1 MDDRYGIGQKGL
13 NTTGGS
19 NRFKFQGKQA
29 RAKRIDVDV
38 AHKVR
43 AEGFLDA
50 DKAQNPEVEGGSFFQ
65 QELDRSKE
73 LNVTP
78 PFKRFYYKVWPLVQS
93 LPELLHHAPAVV
105 DMLLA
110 LLEDP
115 VVVTQAGEETLQLLS
130 VLARDLQSSF
140 FPHFPRVSTAL
151 IGLIASPDVSPE
163 ICGRVLR
170 CLGFLLKFVARP
182 LSKDMAAV
190 RALYAPLLG
199 HKRDFARKMAAQTLA
214 PAVRRLKPKAMR
226 RHAKQLVGALAAGNV
241 EAAAGG
247 AEAGARRLR
256 ADTLDGCS
264 QLLFFS
270 AKGVH
275 GRTHSQAPVLLRVLL
290 DSLLPPKLSD
300 TNVAP
305 GERAGGE
312 DNHSRRKELERGWC
326 FELASAVLALLVEHV
341 RSPHSAE
348 LWLELHYGLGTA
360 TARHRA
366 SLPPPPAPTGDRGD
380 QEESAE
386 CAAVR
391 RTADLLSQAVGHMGG
406 ILLREEAIGV
416 KQAALLAEALAELTS
431 PEIFWQ
437 PGTSPGCRRAVVEL
451 LAVSLCGLHK
461 QQRLVKVMP
470 RVIRAAAAA
479 AAPPAPVRGERT
491 ADNDTTA
498 AVESLVAVDTHPA
511 LALARSLLGGVGA
524 ERTENKPPPMR
535 VTRAVALRPLLE
547 ACSGPLS
554 GQAGVALEVLVRV
567 IHGTGVGLVF
577 AGDKVGGIGA
587 RRRAEVGRDDD
598 ESEVEEEEEEDE
610 EGVGALASVAGAEGP
625 GCLPM
630 GVAEGQQLV
639 DVCCASVELAMT
651 SLKGSH
657 SSFAP
662 TASARREAAEPPLLA
677 IEALL
682 AACSAALNGTEA
694 GSENPTPSAV
704 AQGTGTPVA
713 DPGSGSGRK
722 RRKRGEGKSGGGAAV
737 ASAAGTAVEG
747 SSGGGSDGGGG
758 GGGGDQAGGEGRGD
772 EVKVLRAYAL
782 EAGVGLCCL
791 LPGGDEGAARK
802 ETLGRLVGWHGRAME
817 WLSACPSSIST
828 LRAVAL
834 LLRAIRAAA
843 GGDGTPPPCLSADAS
858 LPVIALLEPNLA
870 SDSRLLRLSTVR
882 VLARY
887 DPLPLTEE
895 PAAAGGVGL
904 PRQSQGESSLL
915 ELAEAVE
922 ELPVS
927 VAAERDLMWR
937 LGQLEVLGRSGRLP
951 RPYARLLATH
961 ALGLLRV
968 KFSAV
973 WPRAV
978 AIVSA
983 LYRRSH
989 QREVVWEPVRA
1000 ALRKVMPPPA
1010 TRQEVAAALEEQQR
1024 AALVTG
1030 LEENQQQQ
1038 HDDDAAAGGDQS
1050 KETAAEIGAAAGP
1063 TEGPENGDDKGS
1075 NDVEPVNHHP
1085 QQPRPSSGL
1094 RAAIPPPKPWVPRL
1108 LPHAAALDGGPA
1120 KEMDLPVALQGVF
1133 QDETVRTG
1141 LQPESGEVPL
1151 WASTD
1156 ADSAFAQVWGV
1167 LSQCPELLQ
1176 QHSRT
1181 IVPLF
1186 LGFMQYQ
1193 YLGDAAFPDDPET
1206 RSVGVSSHLTPSE
1219 RASEGPGGWG
1229 PVVRRGGKGEGGG
1242 GEGRTADRR
1251 SVRGR
1256 LVALLGVF
1264 AAAPGPKS
1272 LYKQRVLFG
1281 VYRALM
1287 VMPDDKVA
1295 GLALRCMLAYR
1306 PPYLAN
1312 LEGLMNDETFRD
1324 ELVTFSL
1331 ESEVP
1336 GTVGSGDVSIISSGS
1351 AAAADPATIDPLH
1364 RPRLIPVVIRLVY
1377 GRLAASGS
1385 RGRAGGHGG
1394 PAARRAAVLAF
1405 LSGLAS
1411 EELSELFALM
1421 VRPFLTPAM
1430 MTSSSSEEQE
1440 RDEGPAAEW
1449 EEAEDV
1455 VRAVRVLE
1463 RAAGITRARVGGV
1476 SASRQAGFLKMA
1488 REVAKQLGQK
1498 ALPYVETVLGLV
1510 LVLLE
1515 HSNASSEADRRKAD
1529 AGNSSSSNQAGD
1541 MDVDEEQVDDD
1552 DEAGGTPA
1560 ASSVVAG
1567 RRYPSTGKISPGAL
1581 RTLCLR
1587 ALSELFSQ
1595 FSTTFDFAAH
1605 SGALWPALA
1614 GPIARLPAST
1624 IGATRKPA
1632 LLAFAETLSENE
1644 ALLPTFSPSSTAGGG
1659 GGEALIPAVLDCISA
1674 GSASGRVAGP
1684 AVVGAALTFVERL
1697 LRHDGGSLLTPHL
1710 NHLISNFA
1718 ARLSVRDT
1726 SGGSGRGF
1734 DSHTEQGLAILAR
1747 VAEMATSSDPPL
1759 GSGGGGG
1766 DGGAVDPASMSKLVA
1781 LLIPSLQP
1789 DHRRGSDEAKIS
1801 ILRAVAALALRVD
1814 SPGARKAWPALS
1826 RLLGPAGARP
1836 SGMAAAAPRG
1846 ELVRALEALA
1856 GRPDLAAAAAA
1867 AVALVADLNARDA
1880 AALDEPD
1887 FGRVVPAFNSL
1898 SEGTGWADIVAA
1910 GGAAESVPVRAR
1922 EEVVAAGSLGGALAA
1937 TPVAQHC
1944 LHAMHDQEVAL
1955 RGAAGAALKRLVRES
1970 AAAAATVG
1978 RDSTSVVGTTT
1989 ATATVRCPWEG
2000 LMRTVVMPGLRAGMA
2015 CRVEAVRKGYI
2026 SLLRETVSV
2035 YQAAAAGG
2043 GGGGGGGG
2051 DGRGERVGAAA
2062 VVPTD
2067 LWALARADD
2076 PESDFFLNACHMQV
2090 HRRARALAKARKAI
2104 EDFEAASAAAEAAAG
2119 RPIGAEAAKSSEAGL
2134 VGQAVQLV
2142 GAIARHLP
2150 WTHYNSALRGLMQ
2163 QVAGGKGESDS
2174 HSPEK
2179 ERAMIGAVCQV
2190 LDGFHFA
2197 LIPPGVVAEPAAAS
2211 AAAEPSSSTAVVV
2224 SNGDGAAAPAEVV
2237 AGGGDAVWRA
2247 VNDRLLGSLR
2257 SLLVKEVRGK
2267 SGGKERVLRAPV
2279 AVGMLNLIRRLPT
2292 DAFEL
2297 QLKPLLMT
2305 VCQSLKSRDSNARDT
2320 ARDTLAKMARDLG
2333 PDYLQQVVITELR
2346 TCLVTGYQLHVRTFT
2361 LHTVLKT
2368 VADSYKPPNP
2378 PSVDV
2383 RNTKPA
2389 EPASSS
2395 ATTDAADAAVMDV
2408 DGEESSAAA
2417 LVVPAVPSSLVKPSF
2432 DACIPEV
2439 VELLMED
2446 LFGESAAAKEAQ
2458 GANVASSKMKEAKG
2472 QKAYDSF
2479 EIAARTMLFRPTF
2492 TVLAPEDAAS
2502 ASSVHALVGPVLSL
2516 LEGCENARSVGK
2528 ANEALTR
2535 IGMGLAAN
2543 PSVTESEMLL
2553 YVHATVAPFLLPQT
2567 SEEDDDDEV
2576 EEGDS
2581 EDSSDSDSGAE
2592 GPTAARKK
2600 AKGGSADG
2608 GASSSA
2614 RKWMASEGNLKG
2626 HSRLAAAGEKRRR
2639 EWESVQ
2645 VLDGAS
2651 APKHTGRDRHDG
2663 RAAGRQRPTVGGSA
2677 ASSPS
2682 SSRVRGVDLG
2692 DPAAL
2697 GAVTLAMGLLHSRL
2711 KAEATARG
2719 AGRRAAAM
2727 NRRGEAVRAM
2737 ADPFVPLLTRCIGKN
2752 PHTPVVLL
2760 SLKSLGYLLH
2770 WDLPSMKRCAPLV
2783 GRHVLARLVRG
2794 GVGGIRG
2801 EMGQACFKALSMLFK
2816 SQVQVFGVPGEE
2828 AGRRKGRGGGLFGLA
2843 PKQLRALLV
2852 VLQMAVAET
2861 EHQNATFTLIKA
2873 VVARRVMLPE
2883 VYDLMTK
2890 LAELA
2895 VTSHRPTLR
2904 VTSGQT
2910 FLTFLLHYPLGEK
2923 RLQFHLN
2930 QIVSGVSYEHAEGR
2944 LAALNLCSQ
2953 LLRRLPEPNLDQ
2965 LSSVFYLALV
2975 VRLVSDQAA
2984 ECRAAAST
2992 AVRTLLDR
3000 VSPAVFQELLEFTG
3014 QWFGEKDA
3022 GAPSGAGGGEEDPGL
3037 RRTAAQA
3044 CGIFVQARPE
3054 LVRKAAG
3061 TGGGGRLPWMLSALS
3076 LMLPRRAAEVIA
3088 AARSAGWGD
3097 AGGSVGAAAGS
3108 CGGGGGADGDW
3119 EGVYHAVLSI
3129 GKVFDAL
3136 PGACNTALSGGGGGG
3151 DDGLFDRLL
3160 EVLLYP
3166 HAWVRLAAARVWGS
3180 FFSKRDP
3187 GTLAVTTGGGGGQV
3201 EGSQTPKRVQGGSTP
3216 GKLKG
3221 KGRGQR
3227 RGDVAGEGA
3236 GVGDGG
3242 QEFLRRRRVLF
3253 RLCQN
3258 LCSQLNR
3265 SQVDPKLT
3273 EQCVK
3278 NLVFIG
3284 RAMHLN
3290 PELCFAEDAGE
3301 EENASGTESP
3311 AIEEASDS
3319 EGVDDD
3325 GGDTAAATAA
3335 DSADSSPAGGGKA
3348 TTSGAA
3354 DPLRW
3359 VFNRMSHMVV
3369 HKGEA
3374 RRRAVF
3380 SWFLAMVAVHDP
3392 AVSVAHLKLML
3403 LPLRRAVLDAEAGG
3417 VEHKAGGPH
3426 AGGGGSGGGGG
3437 SAAAEKEQ
3445 TAAELATEVME
3456 LLEEKVGSGRF
3467 LEALTGVNMEIS
3479 RKRVERK
3486 RQRAVE
3492 KATDPVAAAE
3502 RRRGRTEAAKVR
3514 YHRTE
3519 FEG

>member
-190 RALYAPLLG
+190 RALYSPLLG

-226 RHAKQLVGALAAGNV
+226 RHAKQLVGALAAGSV
-241 EAAAGG
+241 EAAAG

-275 GRTHSQAPVLLRVLL
+275 GRTHSQVGVGGSTHRSNKTQYAAIFFAALFVVALCRCAQAPVLLRVLL

-300 TNVAP
+300 TNARPP

-360 TARHRA
+360 AARHRA
-366 SLPPPPAPTGDRGD
+366 SLPLRPPPTGGSGD

-431 PEIFWQ
+431 PEFFWQ

-461 QQRLVKVMP
+461 QQRLVTVMP

-479 AAPPAPVRGERT
+479 ASAAPPVPVDGERR
-491 ADNDTTA
+491 ADDSTTA

-511 LALARSLLGGVGA
+511 LALSRSLLGGVGA

-535 VTRAVALRPLLE
+535 VTRAVALPPLLE

-577 AGDKVGGIGA
+577 AGDKVSGIGA
-587 RRRAEVGRDDD
+587 GRRAEVCRDDD
-598 ESEVEEEEEEDE
+598 LSEMEEEEEQEE
-610 EGVGALASVAGAEGP
+610 EGGWVVGALASVVGAEGP
-625 GCLPM
+625 GCLPV
-630 GVAEGQQLV
+630 GVADGHKLV
-639 DVCCASVELAMT
+639 DVCCASVELATT

-657 SSFAP
+657 SSSPSAHGVLPAEASRAVAALRCLPVLVGSFAA
-662 TASARREAAEPPLLA
+662 TASTRREAAEPPLRA
-677 IEALL
+677 IDALL
-682 AACSAALNGTEA
+682 AACSTALDGTDA

-704 AQGTGTPVA
+704 AQGTGTPAA
-713 DPGSGSGRK
+713 DPVSGSGRK
-722 RRKRGEGKSGGGAAV
+722 RRKRGKGKSGGGAA
-737 ASAAGTAVEG
+737 AAAGTALEG
-747 SSGGGSDGGGG
+747 SSGVGSDGGGGG

-772 EVKVLRAYAL
+772 EFKVLRAYTL

-791 LPGGDEGAARK
+791 LPGGDKGSARK
-802 ETLGRLVGWHGRAME
+802 ETLERLVGWHGRAME
-817 WLSACPSSIST
+817 WLRACPSSIST

-843 GGDGTPPPCLSADAS
+843 GGDGAPPPCLSADAS
-858 LPVIALLEPNLA
+858 LPIISLLEPNLA
-870 SDSRLLRLSTVR
+870 SESRLIRLSTVR

-895 PAAAGGVGL
+895 PAAAGGGL
-904 PRQSQGESSLL
+904 PRQSQGESSFL

-922 ELPVS
+922 ALPVS

-1024 AALVTG
+1024 AVLVTR
-1030 LEENQQQQ
+1030 LEENQQQR
-1038 HDDDAAAGGDQS
+1038 DDAAAAAAAAAAGDQS
-1050 KETAAEIGAAAGP
+1050 KETAAEIRAAAGP
-1063 TEGPENGDDKGS
+1063 TKGPENGDDECS

-1094 RAAIPPPKPWVPRL
+1094 RAATPPPKPWVPRL

-1120 KEMDLPVALQGVF
+1120 EEMDLPVALQGVF
-1133 QDETVRTG
+1133 RDETVRTG

-1181 IVPLF
+1181 VVPLF

-1206 RSVGVSSHLTPSE
+1206 RAVGVSSHLTPSE
-1219 RASEGPGGWG
+1219 HASEGPGGWG
-1229 PVVRRGGKGEGGG
+1229 PVVRRGGKGESGGG
-1242 GEGRTADRR
+1242 QGRTADRR

-1306 PPYLAN
+1306 PPYLVPYKAN

-1324 ELVTFSL
+1324 QLVTFSL
-1331 ESEVP
+1331 ESEVA
-1336 GTVGSGDVSIISSGS
+1336 GTVGIGDLSIISSGS

-1421 VRPFLTPAM
+1421 VRPFLTPAV
-1430 MTSSSSEEQE
+1430 MTSSSEEEEVEDEEEEEQ
-1440 RDEGPAAEW
+1440 RDEGPAEW

-1455 VRAVRVLE
+1455 GRAVRVLE
-1463 RAAGITRARVGGV
+1463 RAAGITQARVGGV
-1476 SASRQAGFLKMA
+1476 SASRQAGFLKMV

-1498 ALPYVETVLGLV
+1498 ALPYVERVLGLV

-1515 HSNASSEADRRKAD
+1515 HSNAASEAGRRNAD
-1529 AGNSSSSNQAGD
+1529 PGNSSSSNNQAGD
-1541 MDVDEEQVDDD
+1541 MDEDEEEVDDD

-1567 RRYPSTGKISPGAL
+1567 RRYLSTGKISPGAL

-1605 SGALWPALA
+1605 SRALWPALA

-1632 LLAFAETLSENE
+1632 LLAFAETLSESE
-1644 ALLPTFSPSSTAGGG
+1644 ALLPMLSPSSTGGGGGG

-1684 AVVGAALTFVERL
+1684 AVVGSALTFVERL
-1697 LRHDGGSLLTPHL
+1697 LRHDGGSLLGPHL

-1718 ARLSVRDT
+1718 ARLSVRDA
-1726 SGGSGRGF
+1726 SGGGVRGLDF
-1734 DSHTEQGLAILAR
+1734 HTEQGLAILAR

-1759 GSGGGGG
+1759 GSG
-1766 DGGAVDPASMSKLVA
+1766 GGAVDPASMSKLVA

-1801 ILRAVAALALRVD
+1801 ILRAVAALGLRVD

-1856 GRPDLAAAAAA
+1856 GRPDLAPAAAA
-1867 AVALVADLNARDA
+1867 AVALVAELNARDA
-1880 AALDEPD
+1880 VALDEPD

-1910 GGAAESVPVRAR
+1910 GGAAESVPVRAG

-1970 AAAAATVG
+1970 AAAAG
-1978 RDSTSVVGTTT
+1978 RDSTSVVVTT
-1989 ATATVRCPWEG
+1989 TATVRCPWEG

-2035 YQAAAAGG
+2035 YQAAAAGGGCG

-2104 EDFEAASAAAEAAAG
+2104 EDFEAASAAAEAAVG
-2119 RPIGAEAAKSSEAGL
+2119 RPIGAVEEEPSGLAGRGPQAPVGGRGQTAAVAAAAAGAAGGPFRVSTLVHFLLPLALHPLHEAAKSSEAGL

-2197 LIPPGVVAEPAAAS
+2197 LIPPDVVAEPAAVS
-2211 AAAEPSSSTAVVV
+2211 AAAEPSSSTAAVV
-2224 SNGDGAAAPAEVV
+2224 SNGGSAVAPAEMV

-2267 SGGKERVLRAPV
+2267 SGGKEKVLRAPV

-2333 PDYLQQVVITELR
+2333 PDYLHQVITELR

-2389 EPASSS
+2389 EPASAS

-2479 EIAARTMLFRPTF
+2479 EIAARTLLFRPTF
-2492 TVLAPEDAAS
+2492 TVLAPENAAS
-2502 ASSVHALVGPVLSL
+2502 VSSVHALVGPVLAL

-2567 SEEDDDDEV
+2567 LEEDDDEV

-2600 AKGGSADG
+2600 AKGGSTGG

-2614 RKWMASEGNLKG
+2614 RQWMVSEGNLKG

-2719 AGRRAAAM
+2719 AGRRAAAI
-2727 NRRGEAVRAM
+2727 NRRAEAVRAM
-2737 ADPFVPLLTRCIGKN
+2737 ADPFVPLLTRSGMGCIGKN

-2816 SQVQVFGVPGEE
+2816 SQVQVFGIPGED
-2828 AGRRKGRGGGLFGLA
+2828 AGRRKGRGGGLFGLS

-2861 EHQNATFTLIKA
+2861 EHQNATFGLIKA

-2904 VTSGQT
+2904 ATSGQT

-2930 QIVSGVSYEHAEGR
+2930 QV
-2944 LAALNLCSQ
+2944 
-2953 LLRRLPEPNLDQ
+2953 RR
-2965 LSSVFYLALV
+2965 
-2975 VRLVSDQAA
+2975 
-2984 ECRAAAST
+2984 
-2992 AVRTLLDR
+2992 
-3000 VSPAVFQELLEFTG
+3000 
-3014 QWFGEKDA
+3014 
-3022 GAPSGAGGGEEDPGL
+3022 
-3037 RRTAAQA
+3037 
-3044 CGIFVQARPE
+3044 
-3054 LVRKAAG
+3054 
-3061 TGGGGRLPWMLSALS
+3061 
-3076 LMLPRRAAEVIA
+3076 
-3088 AARSAGWGD
+3088 
-3097 AGGSVGAAAGS
+3097 
-3108 CGGGGGADGDW
+3108 
-3119 EGVYHAVLSI
+3119 
-3129 GKVFDAL
+3129 
-3136 PGACNTALSGGGGGG
+3136 
-3151 DDGLFDRLL
+3151 
-3160 EVLLYP
+3160 
-3166 HAWVRLAAARVWGS
+3166 
-3180 FFSKRDP
+3180 
-3187 GTLAVTTGGGGGQV
+3187 
-3201 EGSQTPKRVQGGSTP
+3201 
-3216 GKLKG
+3216 
-3221 KGRGQR
+3221 
-3227 RGDVAGEGA
+3227 
-3236 GVGDGG
+3236 
-3242 QEFLRRRRVLF
+3242 
-3253 RLCQN
+3253 
-3258 LCSQLNR
+3258 
-3265 SQVDPKLT
+3265 
-3273 EQCVK
+3273 
-3278 NLVFIG
+3278 
-3284 RAMHLN
+3284 
-3290 PELCFAEDAGE
+3290 
-3301 EENASGTESP
+3301 
-3311 AIEEASDS
+3311 
-3319 EGVDDD
+3319 
-3325 GGDTAAATAA
+3325 
-3335 DSADSSPAGGGKA
+3335 
-3348 TTSGAA
+3348 
-3354 DPLRW
+3354 
-3359 VFNRMSHMVV
+3359 
-3369 HKGEA
+3369 
-3374 RRRAVF
+3374 
-3380 SWFLAMVAVHDP
+3380 
-3392 AVSVAHLKLML
+3392 
-3403 LPLRRAVLDAEAGG
+3403 
-3417 VEHKAGGPH
+3417 
-3426 AGGGGSGGGGG
+3426 
-3437 SAAAEKEQ
+3437 
-3445 TAAELATEVME
+3445 
-3456 LLEEKVGSGRF
+3456 
-3467 LEALTGVNMEIS
+3467 
-3479 RKRVERK
+3479 
-3486 RQRAVE
+3486 
-3492 KATDPVAAAE
+3492 
-3502 RRRGRTEAAKVR
+3502 
-3514 YHRTE
+3514 
-3519 FEG
+3519 

>member
-1 MDDRYGIGQKGL
+1 
-13 NTTGGS
+13 
-19 NRFKFQGKQA
+19 
-29 RAKRIDVDV
+29 
-38 AHKVR
+38 
-43 AEGFLDA
+43 
-50 DKAQNPEVEGGSFFQ
+50 
-65 QELDRSKE
+65 
-73 LNVTP
+73 
-78 PFKRFYYKVWPLVQS
+78 
-93 LPELLHHAPAVV
+93 
-105 DMLLA
+105 
-110 LLEDP
+110 
-115 VVVTQAGEETLQLLS
+115 
-130 VLARDLQSSF
+130 
-140 FPHFPRVSTAL
+140 
-151 IGLIASPDVSPE
+151 
-163 ICGRVLR
+163 
-170 CLGFLLKFVARP
+170 
-182 LSKDMAAV
+182 
-190 RALYAPLLG
+190 
-199 HKRDFARKMAAQTLA
+199 
-214 PAVRRLKPKAMR
+214 
-226 RHAKQLVGALAAGNV
+226 
-241 EAAAGG
+241 
-247 AEAGARRLR
+247 
-256 ADTLDGCS
+256 
-264 QLLFFS
+264 
-270 AKGVH
+270 
-275 GRTHSQAPVLLRVLL
+275 
-290 DSLLPPKLSD
+290 
-300 TNVAP
+300 
-305 GERAGGE
+305 
-312 DNHSRRKELERGWC
+312 
-326 FELASAVLALLVEHV
+326 
-341 RSPHSAE
+341 
-348 LWLELHYGLGTA
+348 
-360 TARHRA
+360 
-366 SLPPPPAPTGDRGD
+366 
-380 QEESAE
+380 
-386 CAAVR
+386 
-391 RTADLLSQAVGHMGG
+391 
-406 ILLREEAIGV
+406 
-416 KQAALLAEALAELTS
+416 
-431 PEIFWQ
+431 
-437 PGTSPGCRRAVVEL
+437 
-451 LAVSLCGLHK
+451 
-461 QQRLVKVMP
+461 
-470 RVIRAAAAA
+470 
-479 AAPPAPVRGERT
+479 
-491 ADNDTTA
+491 
-498 AVESLVAVDTHPA
+498 A

-577 AGDKVGGIGA
+577 AGDKDSGIRA
-587 RRRAEVGRDDD
+587 RRRAEVGRDAD
-598 ESEVEEEEEEDE
+598 ESEVEEEEEDE
-610 EGVGALASVAGAEGP
+610 GGVGALASVAGAEGP
-625 GCLPM
+625 GCLPI
-630 GVAEGQQLV
+630 GVVEGQQLV
-639 DVCCASVELAMT
+639 DVCCTSVELATT

-657 SSFAP
+657 SSFVA
-662 TASARREAAEPPLLA
+662 TASARREAAEPPLRA
-677 IEALL
+677 IEALF
-682 AACSAALNGTEA
+682 AACSAALNSTEA
-694 GSENPTPSAV
+694 GFENPTPSAV
-704 AQGTGTPVA
+704 AQGTGKPAA
-713 DPGSGSGRK
+713 DPGSASGRK
-722 RRKRGEGKSGGGAAV
+722 RRERGKGKSGGGAA
-737 ASAAGTAVEG
+737 AAAGSAVEG
-747 SSGGGSDGGGG
+747 SSGGCSNGGGG
-758 GGGGDQAGGEGRGD
+758 GGGGDQAGREGRDD

-802 ETLGRLVGWHGRAME
+802 ETLERLVGWHGRAME
-817 WLSACPSSIST
+817 WLRACPSSIST

-834 LLRAIRAAA
+834 LLRAIRTAA
-843 GGDGTPPPCLSADAS
+843 GGDGVPPPCLSADAS
-858 LPVIALLEPNLA
+858 LPIISLLEPNLA
-870 SDSRLLRLSTVR
+870 SESRLLRLSTVR

-887 DPLPLTEE
+887 DPLPLTDE
-895 PAAAGGVGL
+895 PSAAEGGGL
-904 PRQSQGESSLL
+904 PRQSRGESSLL

-922 ELPVS
+922 ALPVS

-989 QREVVWEPVRA
+989 QREVVWEPVRT

-1010 TRQEVAAALEEQQR
+1010 TRQEVAAAMEEQQR
-1024 AALVTG
+1024 AAALVVV
-1030 LEENQQQQ
+1030 LEENQQRQ
-1038 HDDDAAAGGDQS
+1038 HDDAAAGGDQS

-1063 TEGPENGDDKGS
+1063 TKGPENGDDEGS
-1075 NDVEPVNHHP
+1075 DDVEPVNHLP

-1094 RAAIPPPKPWVPRL
+1094 RAATPPPKPWVPRL

-1120 KEMDLPVALQGVF
+1120 EEMDLPVALQGVF
-1133 QDETVRTG
+1133 RDETVRTG

-1206 RSVGVSSHLTPSE
+1206 RAVGVSSHLTPSE
-1219 RASEGPGGWG
+1219 HASEGPGGWG
-1229 PVVRRGGKGEGGG
+1229 PVVRRGGKGEDGG
-1242 GEGRTADRR
+1242 GEGKTADRR

-1324 ELVTFSL
+1324 ELVTFS
-1331 ESEVP
+1331 
-1336 GTVGSGDVSIISSGS
+1336 VGSGDLSVISSGS

-1430 MTSSSSEEQE
+1430 MTSPSSEEEQE
-1440 RDEGPAAEW
+1440 RDEGPAEW

-1455 VRAVRVLE
+1455 GRAVRVLE
-1463 RAAGITRARVGGV
+1463 RAAGITQARVGGV

-1498 ALPYVETVLGLV
+1498 ALPYVERVLGLV

-1515 HSNASSEADRRKAD
+1515 HSNAASEAGRRRAD
-1529 AGNSSSSNQAGD
+1529 AGNGSSSSNNNQAGD
-1541 MDVDEEQVDDD
+1541 IDEDEEEVDDD
-1552 DEAGGTPA
+1552 DEACGTPA

-1567 RRYPSTGKISPGAL
+1567 RHYPSTGKISPGAL

-1605 SGALWPALA
+1605 SRALWPALA
-1614 GPIARLPAST
+1614 DPIARLPAST

-1632 LLAFAETLSENE
+1632 LLAFAETLSESE
-1644 ALLPTFSPSSTAGGG
+1644 ALLPMLSPSSTGGGGGGGG

-1674 GSASGRVAGP
+1674 GSAGGRVAGP
-1684 AVVGAALTFVERL
+1684 AVVGSALTFVERL
-1697 LRHDGGSLLTPHL
+1697 LRHDGGSLLGPHL

-1726 SGGSGRGF
+1726 SGGSGRGL

-1759 GSGGGGG
+1759 GSGGSGGG
-1766 DGGAVDPASMSKLVA
+1766 GGGGAVDPASMSKLVA

-1801 ILRAVAALALRVD
+1801 IIRAVAALALRVD

-1856 GRPDLAAAAAA
+1856 GRPDLAPAAAA
-1867 AVALVADLNARDA
+1867 AVALVVELNARDA
-1880 AALDEPD
+1880 VALDEPD

-1910 GGAAESVPVRAR
+1910 GGAAESVPVRAG
-1922 EEVVAAGSLGGALAA
+1922 EDVVAAGALGGALAA
-1937 TPVAQHC
+1937 TPVAHHC

-1970 AAAAATVG
+1970 ATG
-1978 RDSTSVVGTTT
+1978 RDFTSVAGTTT
-1989 ATATVRCPWEG
+1989 STVRCPWEG

-2035 YQAAAAGG
+2035 YQAAASGG
-2043 GGGGGGGG
+2043 GGGGGGGVG
-2051 DGRGERVGAAA
+2051 DGGGERVGAAA

-2104 EDFEAASAAAEAAAG
+2104 EDFEAASATADAAAG
-2119 RPIGAEAAKSSEAGL
+2119 RPIGAAAKSSEAGL

-2224 SNGDGAAAPAEVV
+2224 SNGGGAAAPAEVV
-2237 AGGGDAVWRA
+2237 VRGGDAVWRA

-2267 SGGKERVLRAPV
+2267 SGGKEKVLRAPV
-2279 AVGMLNLIRRLPT
+2279 AVGMLNLIRRLPM
-2292 DAFEL
+2292 DVFEL

-2333 PDYLQQVVITELR
+2333 PDYLQQVITELR
-2346 TCLVTGYQLHVRTFT
+2346 TCLVTGYQLHVRMFT

-2389 EPASSS
+2389 EPAESASSS
-2395 ATTDAADAAVMDV
+2395 ATLDAADAAAMDI
-2408 DGEESSAAA
+2408 DAHESSAAA

-2479 EIAARTMLFRPTF
+2479 EIAARTLLFRPTF

-2502 ASSVHALVGPVLSL
+2502 VSSVHALVGPVLAL

-2567 SEEDDDDEV
+2567 SEEEEDDEV

-2581 EDSSDSDSGAE
+2581 EDSSDSDSGA
-2592 GPTAARKK
+2592 GGSTAEKKK
-2600 AKGGSADG
+2600 AKGSSAGG

-2614 RKWMASEGNLKG
+2614 RQWMASEGNLKG
-2626 HSRLAAAGEKRRR
+2626 QSRPAAAGEKRRR

-2737 ADPFVPLLTRCIGKN
+2737 ADPFVPLLTR
-2752 PHTPVVLL
+2752 
-2760 SLKSLGYLLH
+2760 
-2770 WDLPSMKRCAPLV
+2770 
-2783 GRHVLARLVRG
+2783 
-2794 GVGGIRG
+2794 
-2801 EMGQACFKALSMLFK
+2801 
-2816 SQVQVFGVPGEE
+2816 
-2828 AGRRKGRGGGLFGLA
+2828 
-2843 PKQLRALLV
+2843 
-2852 VLQMAVAET
+2852 
-2861 EHQNATFTLIKA
+2861 
-2873 VVARRVMLPE
+2873 
-2883 VYDLMTK
+2883 
-2890 LAELA
+2890 
-2895 VTSHRPTLR
+2895 
-2904 VTSGQT
+2904 
-2910 FLTFLLHYPLGEK
+2910 
-2923 RLQFHLN
+2923 
-2930 QIVSGVSYEHAEGR
+2930 
-2944 LAALNLCSQ
+2944 
-2953 LLRRLPEPNLDQ
+2953 
-2965 LSSVFYLALV
+2965 
-2975 VRLVSDQAA
+2975 
-2984 ECRAAAST
+2984 
-2992 AVRTLLDR
+2992 
-3000 VSPAVFQELLEFTG
+3000 
-3014 QWFGEKDA
+3014 
-3022 GAPSGAGGGEEDPGL
+3022 
-3037 RRTAAQA
+3037 
-3044 CGIFVQARPE
+3044 
-3054 LVRKAAG
+3054 
-3061 TGGGGRLPWMLSALS
+3061 
-3076 LMLPRRAAEVIA
+3076 
-3088 AARSAGWGD
+3088 
-3097 AGGSVGAAAGS
+3097 
-3108 CGGGGGADGDW
+3108 
-3119 EGVYHAVLSI
+3119 
-3129 GKVFDAL
+3129 
-3136 PGACNTALSGGGGGG
+3136 
-3151 DDGLFDRLL
+3151 
-3160 EVLLYP
+3160 
-3166 HAWVRLAAARVWGS
+3166 
-3180 FFSKRDP
+3180 
-3187 GTLAVTTGGGGGQV
+3187 
-3201 EGSQTPKRVQGGSTP
+3201 
-3216 GKLKG
+3216 
-3221 KGRGQR
+3221 
-3227 RGDVAGEGA
+3227 
-3236 GVGDGG
+3236 
-3242 QEFLRRRRVLF
+3242 
-3253 RLCQN
+3253 
-3258 LCSQLNR
+3258 
-3265 SQVDPKLT
+3265 
-3273 EQCVK
+3273 
-3278 NLVFIG
+3278 
-3284 RAMHLN
+3284 
-3290 PELCFAEDAGE
+3290 
-3301 EENASGTESP
+3301 
-3311 AIEEASDS
+3311 
-3319 EGVDDD
+3319 
-3325 GGDTAAATAA
+3325 
-3335 DSADSSPAGGGKA
+3335 
-3348 TTSGAA
+3348 
-3354 DPLRW
+3354 
-3359 VFNRMSHMVV
+3359 
-3369 HKGEA
+3369 
-3374 RRRAVF
+3374 
-3380 SWFLAMVAVHDP
+3380 
-3392 AVSVAHLKLML
+3392 
-3403 LPLRRAVLDAEAGG
+3403 
-3417 VEHKAGGPH
+3417 
-3426 AGGGGSGGGGG
+3426 
-3437 SAAAEKEQ
+3437 
-3445 TAAELATEVME
+3445 
-3456 LLEEKVGSGRF
+3456 
-3467 LEALTGVNMEIS
+3467 
-3479 RKRVERK
+3479 
-3486 RQRAVE
+3486 
-3492 KATDPVAAAE
+3492 
-3502 RRRGRTEAAKVR
+3502 
-3514 YHRTE
+3514 
-3519 FEG
+3519 